1 LLLASA
7 AKILNISKYKLILF
21 LLTNTLLFDTVHIN
35 NTLGKKILSIQN
47 IDFETLGT
55 LEELFH
61 SDGYQ
66 IENIEAQIDTIPI
79 KADGYVAIVILGGPM
94 AVYDKTSYRYLSNEQ
109 ELIRDAIKN
118 KVPVLGICLGSQLI
132 AQATGGRVYRGT
144 KKEIGWFN
152 VTLTPN
158 GHKSLFKGIKAK
170 TVRVFQW
177 HGDTYD
183 LPPTAN
189 IMAFSKLYPQAFKIG
204 SAIGIQFHLEVNRN
218 MIERWIQE
226 YSEEIKKEHIK
237 SDDILLPNKAKEI
250 IDLYDRCKVV
260 YSNFSQMINKFKAK
274 DVGAK

>member
-1 LLLASA
+1 MH
-7 AKILNISKYKLILF
+7 
-21 LLTNTLLFDTVHIN
+21 TN
-35 NTLGKKILSIQN
+35 KKILSIQN

-55 LEELFH
+55 FEELFE

-66 IENIEAQIDTIPI
+66 VENIKAQSESIPLRGE
-79 KADGYVAIVILGGPM
+79 DYEAIVILGGPM
-94 AVYDKTSYRYLSNEQ
+94 SVYDKPTYIEKEQYLV
-109 ELIRDAIKN
+109 RDAIKN

-170 TVRVFQW
+170 TMRVFQW

>member
-1 LLLASA
+1 M
-7 AKILNISKYKLILF
+7 
-21 LLTNTLLFDTVHIN
+21 TNTLLFDTVYIN
-35 NTLGKKILSIQN
+35 NTLCKKILSIQN

-66 IENIEAQIDTIPI
+66 IENIEAQTDTIPI
-79 KADGYVAIVILGGPM
+79 KADRYVAIVILGGPM
-94 AVYDKTSYRYLSNEQ
+94 AVYDKMSYRYLSKEQ

-237 SDDILLPNKAKEI
+237 SDDILLPKKSKEI
-250 IDLYDRCKVV
+250 IDSYDRCKVL

-274 DVGAK
+274 DVGAR

>member
-1 LLLASA
+1 M
-7 AKILNISKYKLILF
+7 
-21 LLTNTLLFDTVHIN
+21 LFDTAHID
-35 NTLGKKILSIQN
+35 NTLCKKILSIQN
-47 IDFETLGT
+47 IGFETLGT
-55 LEELFH
+55 LEELIH

-66 IENIEAQIDTIPI
+66 IENIEAQTDTIPS

-94 AVYDKTSYRYLSNEQ
+94 AVYDETNYQYLSKEQ

-118 KVPVLGICLGSQLI
+118 EVPVLGICLGSQLI
-132 AQATGGRVYRGT
+132 AQATGGRVYRGP

-158 GHKSLFKGIKAK
+158 GRESLFKGIKTK

-183 LPPTAN
+183 LPSTAN
-189 IMAFSKLYPQAFKIG
+189 IMAFSNLYPQAFKVG
-204 SAIGIQFHLEVNRN
+204 SAIGMQFHLEVNRK

-226 YSEEIKKEHIK
+226 YSQEINKEHIK

-250 IDLYDRCKVV
+250 RDSYDRCKVV
-260 YSNFSQMINKFKAK
+260 YSNFSKMIDKFRGK
-274 DVGAK
+274 DIGAR